1 MGQTLDTLR
10 FFYPYLIPIKVS
22 IAGKEQALPIT
33 IISIHKK
40 DLSMSQNRRLVG

>member
-10 FFYPYLIPIKVS
+10 FFSPYLIPIKVG
-22 IAGKEQALPIT
+22 IAGKEQVLPIT
-33 IISIHKK
+33 IMSIQKK